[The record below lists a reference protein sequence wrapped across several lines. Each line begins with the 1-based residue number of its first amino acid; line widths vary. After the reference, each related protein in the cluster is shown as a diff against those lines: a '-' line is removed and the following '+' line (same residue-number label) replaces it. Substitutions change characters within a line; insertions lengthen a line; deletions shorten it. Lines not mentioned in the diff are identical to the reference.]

1 VLNND
6 PDREK
11 PVQRAV
17 FTSLLA
23 SLCVC
28 LLALSATAQGFGA
41 LARLLPEESRIEADG
56 NGLSVALGLSQAVP
70 FRVFTLADPARVV
83 MDFREVTFGGWA
95 DAQEVPAGLSGIAA
109 GPAREAGWTR
119 LVLTLDT
126 PLAPET
132 AAMTTDPET
141 GRAAVL
147 LTLAPVDEA
156 TFRAGTTEPPE
167 AAGPDATVAEAR
179 NGAGDGRL
187 VIMLDPGHGGVDPG
201 AVRGDHTEAD
211 LVLTFARELR
221 DALRRTGRVE
231 VVLTRDSDLFV
242 PLPTRV
248 TLARAAGADL
258 FISLHADALAEGV
271 ARGATV
277 YTLSETASD
286 AAAEALAEQHDRAD
300 LLQGIDLHGADD
312 VVAGVL
318 MDLARLETAPRSIAL
333 ADALVDEMAG
343 ADLRLHSRPHGEA
356 GFTVLRAADI
366 PSILL
371 EIGFMSDE
379 RDLENILD
387 AEWRARMQA
396 ALVEGIL
403 AWADADAARMALAR
417 Q

>member
-1 VLNND
+1 MTGTN
-6 PDREK
+6 
-11 PVQRAV
+11 PVRRAAV
-17 FTSLLA
+17 TRVLA
-23 SLCVC
+23 SLVLC
-28 LLALSATAQGFGA
+28 LLPIVAQAQGFGA
-41 LARLLPEESRIEADG
+41 LSRLLPEDSRIVASGDG
-56 NGLSVALGLSQAVP
+56 VSVTLGLSQPVP
-70 FRVFTLADPARVV
+70 FRVFTLSDPARVV
-83 MDFREVTFGGWA
+83 VDFREVAFGDWPEA
-95 DAQEVPAGLSGIAA
+95 QSDALPPGIASLAA

-119 LVLTLDT
+119 LVLTLT
-126 PLAPET
+126 APLAPRT
-132 AAMTTDPET
+132 AAMTTDPAS
-141 GRAAVL
+141 GMAQVAV
-147 LTLAPVDEA
+147 TLAPVAEDE
-156 TFRAGTTEPPE
+156 FRAGAAAPRE
-167 AAGPDATVAEAR
+167 AAGPAPTVAEAPR
-179 NGAGDGRL
+179 GARDGR
-187 VIMLDPGHGGVDPG
+187 VTVVLDPGHGGVDPG

-231 VVLTRDSDLFV
+231 VVLTRDSDVFV

-248 TLARAAGADL
+248 TLARAADADL
-258 FISLHADALAEGV
+258 LVSLHADALAEGV

-318 MDLARLETAPRSIAL
+318 MDLARLETAPRSRAL
-333 ADALVDEMAG
+333 AEALVAG
-343 ADLRLHSRPHGEA
+343 IAEGELRLHSRPLGEA

-366 PSILL
+366 PSVLL

-379 RDLENILD
+379 RDLRNILD
-387 AEWRARMQA
+387 ADWRAQMQA

-403 AWADADAARMALAR
+403 GWADADAARMSLVR